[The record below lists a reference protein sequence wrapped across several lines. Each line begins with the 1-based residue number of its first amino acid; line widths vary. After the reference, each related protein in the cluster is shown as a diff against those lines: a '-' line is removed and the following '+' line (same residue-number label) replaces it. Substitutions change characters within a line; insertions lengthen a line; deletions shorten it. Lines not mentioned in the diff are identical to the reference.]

1 MHPRAEAILAAL
13 LCIPAALACA
23 QTAQTAQDAPIPAPP
38 FPTISTQSTLVLV
51 PTLVKTKSGELVYTL
66 TANDFTITDNT
77 VEQKV
82 ALEEDSG
89 DQPLALVVA
98 IETSNDGARQFDK
111 YRNLAT
117 MIESIVGQVPHRVAV
132 VGFDSEPAL
141 LQDFTPNLS
150 QMDDALHDLA
160 SGSGGAAI
168 LDALAYSVDLL
179 RKQPPQY
186 RRAILLISETVD
198 HGSKVKLDEALRAV
212 SDTNTSIYS
221 VAFSS
226 SRSDVKHEA
235 SKLNDSTPGPEH
247 GCFSHDPKTDPTVR
261 DDGTKGAPEESK
273 GTQYYDCLAELLPP
287 LRLAK
292 MAAILGMS
300 GLRHN
305 APETVAKLT
314 GGEYFHFNNQRDLE
328 RSLATISNHV
338 PNRYVLSFHPQ
349 SPQPGLHAIEVKLK
363 DHPDLILTARS
374 SYWAN
379 SATTE
384 PAP

>member
-1 MHPRAEAILAAL
+1 
-13 LCIPAALACA
+13 
-23 QTAQTAQDAPIPAPP
+23 
-38 FPTISTQSTLVLV
+38 
-51 PTLVKTKSGELVYTL
+51 
-66 TANDFTITDNT
+66 
-77 VEQKV
+77 
-82 ALEEDSG
+82 
-89 DQPLALVVA
+89 LALVVA
-98 IETSNDGARQFDK
+98 IETSSGGARQFDK
-111 YRNLAT
+111 YSHLST
-117 MIESIVGQVPHRVAV
+117 MIEALVGAVPHRVAV
-132 VGFDSEPAL
+132 VGFDSEPTL

-150 QMDDALHDLA
+150 QMDDATRDLEPGD
-160 SGSGGAAI
+160 SGAAI
-168 LDALAYSVDLL
+168 LDALAYSVNLL
-179 RKQPPQY
+179 QKQPLQY

-198 HGSKVKLDEALRAV
+198 HGSKVRIDEALRAV
-212 SDTNTSIYS
+212 SDTNTAIYS

-235 SKLNDSTPGPEH
+235 SKFNDPTPGPEH

-261 DDGTKGAPEESK
+261 DNGTKGVPEESK

-292 MAAILGMS
+292 MAAVLGMN

-379 SATTE
+379 SATTTT
-384 PAP
+384 PNP